1 MIPET
6 TAEQLPRGDCFGWK
20 YHPVADTYLQRQLW
34 LPPRDRKQL
43 ETVKRL
49 LHSGKSL
56 ALYGPSGSGKTT
68 LAHALIGDLD
78 KTMYLPILIP
88 YAGHPRNGLTRI
100 LAETLGVETKG
111 RGLPLITRVQQHLEK
126 VISSAS
132 PRHPIIIIDDAQLVA
147 NESLWDLCS
156 LLFQTA
162 RQAVAAALIL
172 VGDEVLAKRLEL
184 YALLPIRSRLTT
196 VMKLQPMN
204 EEEARRLIKNRLQN
218 GGAPQDL
225 FANEAVEILVAHTSG
240 NRRNVMNLVTMALA
254 EAYHRQEKII
264 TAEPIYDADW
274 INESE
279 CNGGVGEGTPT
290 LRDNSVR

>member
-1 MIPET
+1 MGEF
-6 TAEQLPRGDCFGWK
+6 FGWK
-20 YHPVADTYLQRQLW
+20 YHPFADTYLQRRLW
-34 LPPRDRKQL
+34 IPPRDCKQL

-68 LAHALIGDLD
+68 LVHALIGDLD
-78 KTMYLPILIP
+78 KNSYRPVLVP

-111 RGLPLITRVQQHLEK
+111 RGVPLITRVQRHLETM
-126 VISSAS
+126 ISGPN
-132 PRHPIIIIDDAQLVA
+132 PRHPIIIIDDAQLVE

-162 RQAVAAALIL
+162 RQTVAASLIL

-204 EEEARRLIKNRLQN
+204 EEETRLFIENRLKN
-218 GGAPQDL
+218 GEAPPDL
-225 FANEAVEILVAHTSG
+225 FADEAIEILAAHASG
-240 NRRNVMNLVTMALA
+240 NRRNVMNIATMALE
-254 EAYHRQEKII
+254 EAYHRQEKTI
-264 TAEPIYDADW
+264 TAETIYDADW
-274 INESE
+274 FNESE
-279 CNGGVGEGTPT
+279 
-290 LRDNSVR
+290 

>member
-1 MIPET
+1 MLHN
-6 TAEQLPRGDCFGWK
+6 TASEQQPMGEFFGWK
-20 YHPVADTYLQRQLW
+20 YHPFADTYLQRRLW
-34 LPPRDRKQL
+34 IPPRDCKQL

-68 LAHALIGDLD
+68 LVHALIGDLD
-78 KTMYLPILIP
+78 KNSYRPVLVP

-111 RGLPLITRVQQHLEK
+111 RGVPLITRVQRHLETM
-126 VISSAS
+126 ISGPN
-132 PRHPIIIIDDAQLVA
+132 PRHPIIIIDDAQLVE

-162 RQAVAAALIL
+162 RQTVAASLIL

-204 EEEARRLIKNRLQN
+204 EEETRLFIENRLKN
-218 GGAPQDL
+218 GEAPPDL
-225 FANEAVEILVAHTSG
+225 FADEAIEILAAHASG
-240 NRRNVMNLVTMALA
+240 NRRNVMNIATMALE
-254 EAYHRQEKII
+254 EAYHRQEKTI
-264 TAEPIYDADW
+264 TAETIYDADW
-274 INESE
+274 FNESE
-279 CNGGVGEGTPT
+279 
-290 LRDNSVR
+290 